1 MAKLTIELKEIEC
14 TPTVSVIQYWDCDKN
29 LTLWAVKGK
38 TSHNY
43 SLKSAEK
50 KFKTSDN
57 KI

>member
-50 KFKTSDN
+50 KIQDEWQ
-57 KI
+57 